1 MLSKVKSLGP
11 GLLYAG
17 AAVGVS
23 HLVQSTRAGAQYGY
37 ILIIAIILAHI
48 LKYPFF
54 VLGPR
59 YAKQHNQSLV
69 NGFAEIGNWAIWIL
83 GVLTITTMF
92 TIQAAVTI
100 VTAGLVQKMTGVTF
114 NAVSISI
121 IILIIC
127 LSILQIGKFKI
138 LDHLMKVVMIVLS
151 ISTIVAFFLSFQND
165 VDYTAMAQSTFSL
178 KKNQDLSFLVT
189 FVGWM
194 PAPLDIAIWHSIWVL
209 VKPKEQSF
217 DSDFDFKIGFYG
229 TAFLGICFLVLGA
242 HTLYQTGINLEASAG
257 GFASQLIDIFV
268 SNLGESFYWVITI
281 AAFTTMF
288 STTITC
294 FDAMPRVME
303 EISIKMKLNQKLHSK
318 SLWRYTL
325 AVGTIFLLLF
335 FVKDMKQMVSFAT
348 TISFLTA
355 PVIAWLCLKV
365 VRKDENSAMLWS
377 PLEHKLAIL
386 GILVLG
392 LLSLV
397 YLLFKF

>member
-1 MLSKVKSLGP
+1 MLSKLKSLGP

-165 VDYTAMAQSTFSL
+165 VDYTAMARSTFSL
-178 KKNQDLSFLVT
+178 KNNQDLSFLVT

-318 SLWRYTL
+318 SLWGYTL
-325 AVGTIFLLLF
+325 AGGTIFLLLF

-377 PLEHKLAIL
+377 PVEHKLAIL

-392 LLSLV
+392 VLSLM

>member
-1 MLSKVKSLGP
+1 VLSKLKSLGP

-59 YAKQHNQSLV
+59 YAKKKNQSLV
-69 NGFAEIGNWAIWIL
+69 FGFAEIGNWAVWVIGIL
-83 GVLTITTMF
+83 TVTTMF

-100 VTAGLVQKMTGVTF
+100 VTAGLVQKMTGLDLSSVNF
-114 NAVSISI
+114 SI

-127 LSILQIGKFKI
+127 LCILQIGKFKI

-151 ISTIVAFFLSFQND
+151 ISTIVAFFFSFKTNID
-165 VDYTAMAQSTFSL
+165 FTMMAQSTFSL
-178 KKNQDLSFLVT
+178 SDDQDLSFLVT

-209 VKPKEQSF
+209 VKPGKQVSG
-217 DSDFDFKIGFYG
+217 SDFDFKVGFYG

-242 HTLYQTGINLEASAG
+242 HTLYLSDITLEASAG
-257 GFASQLIDIFV
+257 GFAAQLIDIFV
-268 SNLGESFYWVITI
+268 SNLGGSFLWVITI
-281 AAFTTMF
+281 ASFTTMF

-294 FDAMPRVME
+294 LDAMPRVME
-303 EISIKMKLNQKLHSK
+303 EISIKMKLSQQFQSK
-318 SLWRYTL
+318 YLWRYILTS
-325 AVGTIFLLLF
+325 GTIILLIF

-348 TISFLTA
+348 TVSFLTA

-365 VRKDENSAMLWS
+365 VNKENKSASLWS
-377 PLEHKLAIL
+377 PFEHKLAIL
-386 GILVLG
+386 GILVLSI
-392 LLSLV
+392 LSIT
-397 YLLFKF
+397 YILF

>member
-1 MLSKVKSLGP
+1 MLSKLKSLGP

-178 KKNQDLSFLVT
+178 ENNQDLSFLVT

-377 PLEHKLAIL
+377 PVEHKLAIL

-392 LLSLV
+392 VLSLV